1 MFVTCD
7 LSKAAA
13 AGESIAAG
21 GRLWT
26 IADLFINPRRK
37 TN

>member
-1 MFVTCD
+1 MFATRD
-7 LSKAAA
+7 LSEAVA
-13 AGESIAAG
+13 AGEPPAAV

-26 IADLFINPRRK
+26 IADGFINPQHE

>member
-1 MFVTCD
+1 MFATRN
-7 LSKAAA
+7 LSEAVA
-13 AGESIAAG
+13 AGESPATR

-26 IADLFINPRRK
+26 IADPFINPQHD

>member
-7 LSKAAA
+7 LSETVA
-13 AGESIAAG
+13 AGEPPAAG

-26 IADLFINPRRK
+26 IAECFINPQHE

>member
-1 MFVTCD
+1 MFATPN
-7 LSKAAA
+7 LSQNH
-13 AGESIAAG
+13 GGCESPAAG

-26 IADLFINPRRK
+26 IADYFIKALPE

>member
-1 MFVTCD
+1 MFATRD
-7 LSKAAA
+7 LSEIIE
-13 AGESIAAG
+13 AGESPAAG

-26 IADLFINPRRK
+26 IADCLINPLHQ

>member
-1 MFVTCD
+1 MFATRD
-7 LSKAAA
+7 LSEAVAV
-13 AGESIAAG
+13 GESPAAG

-26 IADLFINPRRK
+26 IADRFINPQHE

>member
-1 MFVTCD
+1 LPRQIFPKTM
-7 LSKAAA
+7 A
-13 AGESIAAG
+13 AGESPAAG

-26 IADLFINPRRK
+26 IADYFIKALPE

>member
-1 MFVTCD
+1 MFATRQ
-7 LSKAAA
+7 LSEVIAANQRQ
-13 AGESIAAG
+13 AAG

-26 IADLFINPRRK
+26 IADRWIKARPE

>member
-1 MFVTCD
+1 MFATRD
-7 LSKAAA
+7 LSEAVA
-13 AGESIAAG
+13 AGESPAAG

-26 IADLFINPRRK
+26 IADCFINPQGK

>member
-1 MFVTCD
+1 MFATRD
-7 LSKAAA
+7 LSEAVA
-13 AGESIAAG
+13 AGESPAAG

-26 IADLFINPRRK
+26 IADGFINPPHE

>member
-1 MFVTCD
+1 MFATRD
-7 LSKAAA
+7 LSGVVA
-13 AGESIAAG
+13 AGESPAAG

-26 IADLFINPRRK
+26 IADRFINPPQE

>member
-1 MFVTCD
+1 M
-7 LSKAAA
+7 A
-13 AGESIAAG
+13 AGESPAAG

-26 IADLFINPRRK
+26 IADYFIKALPE

>member
-1 MFVTCD
+1 MSTTRD
-7 LSKAAA
+7 LSEAVAV
-13 AGESIAAG
+13 GDSPTAG

-26 IADLFINPRRK
+26 IADCFINPQHE